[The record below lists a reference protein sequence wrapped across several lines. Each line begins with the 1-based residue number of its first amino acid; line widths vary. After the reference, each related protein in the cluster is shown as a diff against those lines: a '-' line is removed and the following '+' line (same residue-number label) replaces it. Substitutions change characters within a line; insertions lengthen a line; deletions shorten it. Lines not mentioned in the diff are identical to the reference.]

1 MRNIILLIAIMSSFV
16 MAQFG
21 QGTISAGS
29 LFSYSSHSSG
39 SEGDDPINVT
49 TIGNSSLSEFSL
61 MIKPA
66 VNYFI
71 LDNLSVDGIL
81 SLTKM
86 SSGDNEFSFNLYGA
100 GATYYMSNI
109 YGGGG
114 FVMSSSGTDDYS
126 TKSNWLEF
134 HGGYLHSLTEN
145 VFLDLGVSYF
155 MGTGESVSEWDGEED
170 KSDNEESIL
179 RIGVGVKAFFNLP

>member
-1 MRNIILLIAIMSSFV
+1 
-16 MAQFG
+16 
-21 QGTISAGS
+21 
-29 LFSYSSHSSG
+29 
-39 SEGDDPINVT
+39 
-49 TIGNSSLSEFSL
+49 